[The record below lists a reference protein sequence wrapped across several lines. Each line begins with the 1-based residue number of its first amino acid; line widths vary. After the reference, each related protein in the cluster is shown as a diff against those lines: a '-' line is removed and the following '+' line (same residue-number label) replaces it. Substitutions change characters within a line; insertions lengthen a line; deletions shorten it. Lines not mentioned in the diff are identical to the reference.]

1 MILIVKILKI
11 LTALFQITLK
21 VDTVM
26 IVKVQNV
33 LRKNNRRP
41 ILV

>member
-1 MILIVKILKI
+1 MIQIVKILKI
-11 LTALFQITLK
+11 PTALFQKTHK

-33 LRKNNRRP
+33 
-41 ILV
+41 